1 MVEEVM
7 GFDADLIRYD
17 RDLTKQH
24 ADEEFREGIAEN
36 LDTIKE
42 LLINL
47 SFGNLTYIRSLA
59 QDIVDD
65 CDRRLP

>member
-1 MVEEVM
+1 M
-7 GFDADLIRYD
+7 GLAADLIRYD
-17 RDLTKQH
+17 HELTRQH
-24 ADEEFREGIAEN
+24 ADEELREGIADN
-36 LDTIKE
+36 CDTIKE

-47 SFGNLTYIRSLA
+47 SIGNLTFIRSLA

>member
-1 MVEEVM
+1 M
-7 GFDADLIRYD
+7 GLDADLIRYD
-17 RDLTKQH
+17 RELSRQD
-24 ADEEFREGIAEN
+24 ADDEFREGIEEN

>member
-1 MVEEVM
+1 M

-17 RDLTKQH
+17 RELTKQH
-24 ADEEFREGIAEN
+24 ADEEFREGIEEN
-36 LDTIKE
+36 LGTIKE

>member
-1 MVEEVM
+1 M
-7 GFDADLIRYD
+7 GLAADLIRYD
-17 RDLTKQH
+17 HELTQQH

-36 LDTIKE
+36 CDTIKE

-47 SFGNLTYIRSLA
+47 SIGNLTFIRSLA

-65 CDRRLP
+65 CNRRLP

>member
-1 MVEEVM
+1 M

-17 RDLTKQH
+17 RELTKQH
-24 ADEEFREGIAEN
+24 ADEEFREGIEEN

-47 SFGNLTYIRSLA
+47 SIGNLTFIRSLA
-59 QDIVDD
+59 QDIIDD
-65 CDRRLP
+65 VDRRL